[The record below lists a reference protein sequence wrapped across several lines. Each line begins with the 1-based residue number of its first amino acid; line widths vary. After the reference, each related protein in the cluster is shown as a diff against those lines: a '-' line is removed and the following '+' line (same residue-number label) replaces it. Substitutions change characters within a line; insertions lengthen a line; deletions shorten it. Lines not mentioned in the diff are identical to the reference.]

1 MLKYID
7 DLLNRITMYRLV
19 LYYLIFL
26 ALAALGL
33 SYFNLLSFAP
43 ADIFISSAVIL
54 IISWA
59 SNLLFARVFKIPSN
73 SESFWITALI
83 LILIISPQKYAAG
96 PNYFLFLGWASV
108 LSQASKYILAIR
120 RRHIFNPAALAVAI
134 TSFAINHSASWWVG
148 TLYMLP
154 FVFLGGVLVVRKI
167 RRADMVW
174 AFLGAA
180 LATIIFTS
188 ATGGNFWFIV
198 YRSLAFSSLFFFA
211 FIMLTE
217 PLTTP
222 PKKAGR
228 IAYGLLTGFLFAPS
242 IHFGSFYSTPELALL
257 AGNVFSYIISP
268 KTKYLMTLKSK
279 IKTGADTADF
289 IFEADRRAKFQAGQ
303 YLEWTLGH
311 DKADSRGNRRY
322 FTIASSPTEPEV
334 RVGVK
339 FYPNSSSFKTK
350 LISLKTGDQL
360 LAGQLAGD
368 FVLPRNKNQK
378 LAFIAGGIGVTPFR
392 SMVKYLLDK
401 NEQRNIVLFYSNKTA
416 DEINYSDVFTQAG
429 EKLGMKAIYTLTDDN
444 RVNKNWRGAVGK
456 ITPQMI
462 IQQAPDYLQRIFYIS
477 GPNAMVTAFEKTLKS
492 MGIHKN
498 HIKTDFFP
506 GFA

>member
-1 MLKYID
+1 MLSFID
-7 DLLNRITMYRLV
+7 NILNRITMYRLV

-33 SYFNLLSFAP
+33 SYFNLISFAP
-43 ADIFISSAVIL
+43 ADILISSAIIL
-54 IISWA
+54 LISWA
-59 SNLLFARVFKIPSN
+59 ANSVFARVFRVPSN
-73 SESFWITALI
+73 SESFLITALI
-83 LILIISPQKYAAG
+83 LILIISPQKYTAG
-96 PNYFLFLGWASV
+96 SGYFLFLGWASV
-108 LSQASKYILAIR
+108 LAQASKYILAIR
-120 RRHIFNPAALAVAI
+120 RRHIFNPAAFSVAVA
-134 TSFAINHSASWWVG
+134 SFAINHSASWWVG

-188 ATGGNFWFIV
+188 VTGGNFWFIV
-198 YRSLAFSSLFFFA
+198 YRTLAFSSLFFFA

-222 PKKAGR
+222 PKKTGR
-228 IAYGLLTGFLFAPS
+228 ILYGLLTGFLFAPS

-257 AGNVFSYIISP
+257 VGNIFSYVISP
-268 KTKYLMTLKSK
+268 KTKYLLTLKSK
-279 IKTGADTADF
+279 IKTGTDTADF
-289 IFEADRRAKFQAGQ
+289 VFEPDRRAKFEAGQ
-303 YLEWTLGH
+303 YLEWTLSL
-311 DKADSRGNRRY
+311 KKTDSRGNRRY

-334 RVGVK
+334 RIGVK
-339 FYPNSSSFKTK
+339 FYPNSSLFKTK
-350 LISLKTGDQL
+350 LISLKPGDQL

-368 FVLPRNKNQK
+368 FILPRNKNQK

-401 NEQRNIVLFYSNKTA
+401 NEQRDVVLFYSNKTI
-416 DEINYSDVFTQAG
+416 DEINYSDVFTEAG
-429 EKLGMKAIYTLTDDN
+429 EKIGMKAIYTLTDEN
-444 RVNKNWRGAVGK
+444 RLPDTWQGAVGK
-456 ITPQMI
+456 ISPQMI
-462 IQQAPDYLQRIFYIS
+462 AQQAPDYLQRTFYIS
-477 GPNAMVTAFEKTLKS
+477 GPNAMVTAFEQILKS
-492 MGIHKN
+492 MGVHKN
-498 HIKTDFFP
+498 KIKTDFFP